1 MVHIYCSKLGL
12 SKISFM
18 ILKSMLTCVYL
29 IKNDSKNSKIMK
41 FKVKHKISFI
51 LVMSKLNFQ
60 HHYSSLQCHMILQKS
75 LL

>member
-12 SKISFM
+12 SKISFL

-41 FKVKHKISFI
+41 FKVNHYFSI
-51 LVMSKLNFQ
+51 LKYHLF
-60 HHYSSLQCHMILQKS
+60 L
-75 LL
+75 